1 MDLYFNSLP
10 ELNLSEF
17 DHLTIPT
24 GEQLDDFLARGWY
37 RMQENLFTVHYIAGK
52 KENEI
57 NAAIWLRVPLE
68 KFKKSKSQRQ
78 ISNRIEKKFKI
89 VVRKAIFDKKK
100 ARLYEQYV
108 KKIRWRGDSFWTL
121 EQPKFN
127 SWEVC
132 IYDGPELIAFSF
144 FDLGKKAISSIV
156 GIYHPDYEKYSLGNY
171 TMIAEIEY
179 GRQNGFEYYY
189 PGYFV
194 IGNPDFDYKLRF
206 LPIEFYRF
214 FTQTWHPIYDFS
226 EIDNILKY
234 FEIKL
239 NELSNFLTFQ
249 NIGNQVIK
257 ISMDAQVF
265 LFEFREYGYLLD
277 HPYCLILKPY
287 QPADAFD
294 VVVYDVKKSKYALC
308 KARHPISLLD
318 YFDFFNGENSED
330 FLILEDKD
338 PEGFNYALDKK
349 GLEVEEIIAYCDTS
363 EDVFYAIK
371 KYNFQK

>member
-17 DHLTIPT
+17 DHLTVPT
-24 GEQLDDFLARGWY
+24 GEQLDDFLAKGWY

-57 NAAIWLRVPLE
+57 NPAIWLRVPLQ

-78 ISNRIEKKFKI
+78 VSNRIEKKFKI
-89 VVRKAIFDKKK
+89 EVRKAIFDKKK
-100 ARLYEQYV
+100 ARLYDQYV
-108 KKIRWRGDSFWTL
+108 KKIRWRGDGFWTL

-132 IYDGPELIAFSF
+132 IFDGPELIAFSF
-144 FDLGKKAISSIV
+144 FDLGKKAISSTV
-156 GIYHPDYEKYSLGNY
+156 GIYHPDYEKFSLGNY
-171 TMIAEIEY
+171 TMIAEIEF
-179 GRQNGFEYYY
+179 GKQNDFEYYY

-206 LPIEFYRF
+206 LPVEFYRL
-214 FTQTWHPIYDFS
+214 TTKSWHPISDFS
-226 EIDNILKY
+226 EIDDILKI

-239 NELSNFLTFQ
+239 NEVSIFLTSQ
-249 NIGNQVIK
+249 NIENQVIK
-257 ISMDAQVF
+257 ISMDTQVF
-265 LFEFREYGYLLD
+265 LFEFREYGHLLD
-277 HPYCLILKPY
+277 HPFGLILKPY
-287 QPADAFD
+287 QPADVFV
-294 VVVYDVKKSKYALC
+294 VVVYDIKKSKYALC

-318 YFDFFNGENSED
+318 YFDLFKGQNSED
-330 FLILEDKD
+330 FLIIEEKD
-338 PEGFNYALDKK
+338 SEGYNYALDKK
-349 GLEVEEIIAYCDTS
+349 GLEIEEIITYCDTL

-371 KYNFQK
+371 NYNSKK

>member
-17 DHLTIPT
+17 DDLTVPT
-24 GEQLDDFLARGWY
+24 AEQLDEFLAKGWY
-37 RMQENLFTVHYIAGK
+37 RMQDNLFTVHYIAGK

-57 NAAIWLRVPLE
+57 NPAIWLRVPIE

-89 VVRKAIFDKKK
+89 EVRKALFDKKK
-100 ARLYEQYV
+100 ARLYENYT
-108 KKIRWRGDSFWTL
+108 KNIRWRSDSFYTL

-171 TMIAEIEY
+171 TMIAEIEF

-194 IGNPDFDYKLRF
+194 IGNPDFDYKLKF
-206 LPIEFYRF
+206 LPIEFYRI
-214 FTQTWHPIYDFS
+214 FTKSWHPISDFS
-226 EIDNILKY
+226 ETDNITKY

-239 NELSNFLTFQ
+239 NELSNFLTLQ
-249 NIGNQVIK
+249 NIENQVIK
-257 ISMDAQVF
+257 ISTDAQVF
-265 LFEFREYGYLLD
+265 LFEFRDFGYLLD
-277 HPYCLILKPY
+277 HPYGLILKPY
-287 QPADAFD
+287 QPATAFI

-308 KARHPISLLD
+308 KAKHPISLLD

-330 FLILEDKD
+330 FLIIEDKD

-349 GLEVEEIIAYCDTS
+349 GLEIAEIIAYCDTPQA
-363 EDVFYAIK
+363 VFDSIQD
-371 KYNFQK
+371 YNAQK